1 MFYAGPS
8 TSIRSVVR
16 AYRRNPTE
24 AERILWAALRGRKLR
39 DLRFRRQHPIA
50 GYIVDFYCASKKLVI
65 ELEGDDHFL
74 NEEAIQ
80 ADRKRDGLLI
90 KKHSL
95 KILRFLNCDVM
106 RNFDG
111 VCEEI
116 ERGLR

>member
-1 MFYAGPS
+1 MFTPF
-8 TSIRSVVR
+8 R
-16 AYRRNPTE
+16 AD
-24 AERILWAALRGRKLR
+24 LKLKAR
-39 DLRFRRQHPIA
+39 DLRKNMTEPEKKLWFQYLRYSEVKFLRQKPIEN
-50 GYIVDFYCASKKLVI
+50 YIVDFYCASKKLVI
-65 ELEGDDHFL
+65 ELDGDDHFL